1 MMLLMAV
8 KRDEDKVC
16 ELKESKTHAKQEKG
30 KREREVEKKGE
41 SERGEGAYSKSSLIA
56 ATKRGASF
64 RGCICETLA
73 KKLRDDGVL
82 RRGTGEGGEPKWLWD
97 T

>member
-1 MMLLMAV
+1 MLLMAV

-16 ELKESKTHAKQEKG
+16 ELNESKTHAKQAQGE
-30 KREREVEKKGE
+30 REREEEGRE
-41 SERGEGAYSKSSLIA
+41 WEGEGAYSKSSLIA

-82 RRGTGEGGEPKWLWD
+82 RRGTGREGEPKWLWD